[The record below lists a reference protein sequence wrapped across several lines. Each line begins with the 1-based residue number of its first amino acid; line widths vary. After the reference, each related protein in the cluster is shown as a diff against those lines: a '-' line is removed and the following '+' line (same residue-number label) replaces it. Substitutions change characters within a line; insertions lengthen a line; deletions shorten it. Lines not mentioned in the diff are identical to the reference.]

1 MPRGTQSRGKC
12 AFCGHETTKGSM
24 VRHLVKCSQRK
35 AQIEYAEEA
44 AQAPEI
50 LHHLRV
56 QDAHGIEFWLD
67 LEVRGSAKL
76 KDIDRYL
83 RTIWLECCGHLS
95 RFSIGGWQGKEIGKG
110 QEVDKVFQPGVE
122 VTHIYDFG
130 TSSVTLIKDVGQRM
144 GVPLTAK
151 PIVLMARNVMPEAI
165 CRECGSPATH
175 FCMECLQEED
185 LPPTLCAEH
194 AATHPHDDYGE
205 PVELL
210 NSPRVGMCGY
220 EGPADPPY

>member
-1 MPRGTQSRGKC
+1 MPRGTQSRGSC
-12 AFCGHETTKGSM
+12 VFCGHETTKGSM
-24 VRHLVKCSQRK
+24 VRHLIKCSQRK
-35 AQIEYAEEA
+35 AQMDHAEEA
-44 AQAPEI
+44 APAPEI

-56 QDAHGIEFWLD
+56 QDAHSTEFWLD

-83 RTIWLECCGHLS
+83 RAIWLECCGHLS
-95 RFSIGGWQGKEIGKG
+95 QFSIGGWQGKEIGKVR
-110 QEVDKVFQPGVE
+110 EVDKVFQQGVE
-122 VTHIYDFG
+122 LTHIYDFG
-130 TSSVTLIKDVGQRM
+130 SSSVTLLKEVDQRVGT
-144 GVPLTAK
+144 PLTAK
-151 PIVLMARNVMPEAI
+151 PIVLMARNVMPAAI